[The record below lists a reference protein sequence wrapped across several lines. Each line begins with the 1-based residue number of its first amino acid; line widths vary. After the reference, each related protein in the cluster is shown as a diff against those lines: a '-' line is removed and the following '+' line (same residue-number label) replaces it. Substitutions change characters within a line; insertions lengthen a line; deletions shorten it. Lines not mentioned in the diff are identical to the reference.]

1 MEEIKESVARPPPPT
16 HQRMTTFAFS
26 SINMYT
32 GYKMILRIKS
42 VTILFKLW
50 GNMLVTWNNN
60 SLIKLQCLTVR
71 HQCYKY
77 EYVNMTYV
85 LLKWNENFFIS
96 FLFTNSN
103 FLVYDTKETLHTF
116 TSNHTKRMSASL
128 QYSK

>member
-85 LLKWNENFFIS
+85 LLKWNENFFTS

-103 FLVYDTKETLHTF
+103 FLVYDTTKNITHIYIKPHKEDA
-116 TSNHTKRMSASL
+116 ASL

>member
-16 HQRMTTFAFS
+16 RQRMTTFAFS
-26 SINMYT
+26 SINMYN

-103 FLVYDTKETLHTF
+103 FLVYDTKKNITHIYIKPHKEDVCLATV
-116 TSNHTKRMSASL
+116 
-128 QYSK
+128 Q

>member
-103 FLVYDTKETLHTF
+103 FLVYDTKKNIILC
-116 TSNHTKRMSASL
+116 SNFSPKSTR
-128 QYSK
+128 